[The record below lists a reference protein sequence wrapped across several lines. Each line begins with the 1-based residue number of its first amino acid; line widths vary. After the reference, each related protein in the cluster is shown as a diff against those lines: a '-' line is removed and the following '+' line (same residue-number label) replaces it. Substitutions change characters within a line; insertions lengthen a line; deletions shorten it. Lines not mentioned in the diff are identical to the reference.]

1 MTLGLPLQRK
11 NMSEPAS
18 KRKEATITAMV
29 TSITAMDAW
38 EMWRQAATAP
48 GSTTIESATGWGC
61 QREGRK
67 MSVWKIGNVVPSKG
81 FQMTMKRESA
91 LSWCSRGKRQS
102 HETDK
107 GERTVCLDGADEH
120 RRREEIHWRAKPHP
134 ILWGCKCKSYK
145 TCSWADVNVQKYHIE
160 RIWYILKV
168 WDL

>member
-29 TSITAMDAW
+29 TGITAMDASM
-38 EMWRQAATAP
+38 MWRQAATAP

-67 MSVWKIGNVVPSKG
+67 MSVWKIGNVAPSKG

-107 GERTVCLDGADEH
+107 GERTICPDGATNT
-120 RRREEIHWRAKPHP
+120 EEEKKYTGGWSPTSPWR
-134 ILWGCKCKSYK
+134 CR
-145 TCSWADVNVQKYHIE
+145 VQVHEAGTAVLNIAQFPK
-160 RIWYILKV
+160 
-168 WDL
+168 